1 MPSANL
7 VRAFVVQWWTTG
19 ALLFLWSIQT
29 LFKSVESS
37 ASHNPHIAILAAIEG
52 VAALLFVLPRTLRI
66 GATGLLL
73 TFAVAFIVHL
83 LLGQFRGDLIF
94 YGVVVCFTAVHGP
107 VPMTW
112 LHSTD

>member
-29 LFKSVESS
+29 LLKSISS
-37 ASHNPHIAILAAIEG
+37 GASHNPHVAILAAIEG

-73 TFAVAFIVHL
+73 TFAAAFIVHL
-83 LLGQFRGDLIF
+83 LMGEFRGDLIF

-107 VPMTW
+107 VSIPG
-112 LHSTD
+112 LRSAE